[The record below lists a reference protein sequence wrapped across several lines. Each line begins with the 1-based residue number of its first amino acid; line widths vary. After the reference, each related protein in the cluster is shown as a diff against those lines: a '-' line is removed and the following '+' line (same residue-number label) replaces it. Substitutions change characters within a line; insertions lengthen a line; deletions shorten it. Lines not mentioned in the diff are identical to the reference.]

1 LRDLIAQI
9 ESKETM
15 LRQDDALYDADTL
28 LDLQQSKHAIQV
40 MMAV

>member
-1 LRDLIAQI
+1 
-9 ESKETM
+9 M

-40 MMAV
+40 PHSLHNH